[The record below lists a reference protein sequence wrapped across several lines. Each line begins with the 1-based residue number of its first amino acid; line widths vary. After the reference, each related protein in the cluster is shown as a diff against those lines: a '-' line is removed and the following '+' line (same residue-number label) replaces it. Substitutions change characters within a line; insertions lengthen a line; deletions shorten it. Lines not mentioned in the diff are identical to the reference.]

1 MGVETLRSEFRNI
14 LTKQVDTFK
23 ANNFTDR
30 SSTAF
35 SSTIT
40 DSFSFVESL
49 ESQNNDQVTDL
60 RRIIHELDS
69 AGYNIRDC
77 VDFYKT
83 SRKITLDEKFRCF
96 GLGKCSID
104 DIRSMEWELLDPKI
118 KSWNRA
124 VRLCFKNLFV
134 KEKVLYEQIFGG
146 LRSFAYDEGFLGIV
160 YECALHLINF
170 AQGISV
176 TKLSFMQL
184 FEVLDVYESLTIKV
198 LPSLNAVFGSNLSES
213 VSVRDKAAQ
222 TVESLAKFIR
232 KMLTVFESSVLHEKS
247 NNNISGGISG
257 GIVKLTEFAMSYITN
272 LVKHKEVL
280 ARLIVSQPTTTSMEI
295 DDDLVYLE
303 VDGKSPFELHL
314 IWIIRSLKYNLKG
327 KSEFYKDMPLRFLFI
342 MNNVNYIV
350 QKIRGNPELQEII
363 GNEYLNS
370 LNRYVS
376 EAADSYKNLSWGGVL
391 HCLRDDSLQVRSL
404 CMFWLSKSTLKNR
417 VKSFNAAFD
426 GVCQAQSSWIVPDT
440 ELRGKLHRS
449 ILEELIQAY
458 NTFLG
463 KNRSHT
469 GNPERYIR
477 YSVNDLE
484 DKIHNL
490 FVQR

>member
-14 LTKQVDTFK
+14 LTNQIDTFK

-49 ESQNNDQVTDL
+49 ESQNNDQVNDL
-60 RRIIHELDS
+60 RRIIEKLDS
-69 AGYNIRDC
+69 DGYNIRDC

-83 SRKITLDEKFRCF
+83 SRKVTLDEKFRCF
-96 GLGKCSID
+96 DLAKCSID
-104 DIRSMEWELLDPKI
+104 DIRNMEWELLDPKI

-124 VRLCFKNLFV
+124 VRLCFKILFV
-134 KEKVLYEQIFGG
+134 KEKLLYEQIFGG

-160 YECALHLINF
+160 YEFALHLINF

-176 TKLSFMQL
+176 TKLSFMHL

-198 LPSLNAVFGSNLSES
+198 LPSLNAVFGSNLSQS

-222 TVESLAKFIR
+222 TVESLARFIR
-232 KMLTVFESSVLHEKS
+232 KMLSVFESSVLHEKS

-257 GIVKLTEFAMSYITN
+257 GIVRLTEFAMNYITN

-280 ARLIVSQPTTTSMEI
+280 DRLIVSQPTTSMEI

-303 VDGKSPFELHL
+303 VSGKTPFELHL

-327 KSEFYKDMPLRFLFI
+327 KSEFYNDVPLRFLFL

-350 QKIRGNPELQEII
+350 QKIRGHPELQEII
-363 GNEYLNS
+363 GNEYLNR
-370 LNRYVS
+370 LNRYVL
-376 EAADSYKNLSWGGVL
+376 EAADGYKNLSWGGVL
-391 HCLRDDSLQVRSL
+391 HCLRDDGLQVRSL
-404 CMFWLSKSTLKNR
+404 CTFWLSRSTLKNR
-417 VKSFNAAFD
+417 LKSFNAAFD
-426 GVCQAQSSWIVPDT
+426 GVCQAQSTWTVPDT
-440 ELRGKLHRS
+440 ELRGELHRS
-449 ILEELIQAY
+449 ILEELTPAY

-463 KNRSHT
+463 QNRRHT
-469 GNPERYIR
+469 GNPVRYIR